1 MNIED
6 KIEDIAE
13 KLDEIL
19 LNQDRLERLLLTIT
33 PYRRLPVD
41 LQRRAAHLQNLAD
54 SERPAT
60 GGRVDTVKRMFDKL
74 CKFSKIDMA
83 DGRWPKILAHTMH
96 PQKGGIT
103 FKGGV
108 QGAVPY
114 SALVNRCVALKCFAL
129 APGDVSPKA
138 SVEEAIRQAGLQ
150 MKTMHEAGLVHDSKV
165 KLVMRE
171 SEGWAWKYGPPAG
184 EGVFVKDGAKV
195 PVKTEEDED
204 DGPIIPRKPGF
215 DLAGFLEKERR
226 KTAAENIIEKTKEE
240 GRRMFKPKKEKPSVW
255 AGIALDGDEE
265 ELEHDRKAG
274 LTEKPEVESF
284 EESECAQGL
293 TTTRNLVEP
302 DDDEIVEDDEDL
314 DLEGLDAEDDE
325 DGDGEPVVWDK
336 SNEELERALEEDDDL
351 ADTTDDVDD
360 DDLGP
365 DEVEFSNPLREQFE
379 REAEEAWARE
389 EAALASG
396 ELVLVDGIPV
406 ARKK

>member
-83 DGRWPKILAHTMH
+83 DGRWPKILAHTMQ
-96 PQKGGIT
+96 PVAGGIT

-195 PVKTEEDED
+195 PVKAEEDED
-204 DGPIIPRKPGF
+204 DGPIIPRK
-215 DLAGFLEKERR
+215 
-226 KTAAENIIEKTKEE
+226 TAAETIIEKTKEE

-265 ELEHDRKAG
+265 EPG
-274 LTEKPEVESF
+274 ESF

-302 DDDEIVEDDEDL
+302 DDDEIVEDDED
-314 DLEGLDAEDDE
+314 
-325 DGDGEPVVWDK
+325 
-336 SNEELERALEEDDDL
+336 EELESALEEDEGEDDEDDDL